1 MVTSTSPRPRS
12 AGTRSFTVRQSME
25 ESPNFLRLFVSNILW
40 VNLFQSIVR
49 MEGWEAGVI
58 S

>member
-1 MVTSTSPRPRS
+1 
-12 AGTRSFTVRQSME
+12 ME